1 METAWPAALQGDQ
14 GETVKTA
21 NARKI
26 TAALAALGAAVSL
39 AACSNDGEGGS
50 SSSST
55 AASSGSSSASQA
67 PAAEL
72 PTAAELN
79 AVLTRATDP
88 NLPIEER
95 VNTVEGGET
104 APELFD
110 VMAQSQQESGANFQV
125 VDPVLPGYSP
135 NTALA
140 TVNFTAP
147 DAQSQLAENVEFM
160 YQDGTWKLSQSWACT
175 LVTNTLPAEQVP
187 EMCRTQAPA
196 GEAPA
201 PAAPAEG
208 APAEQ
213 TPAEGAPA
221 PAL

>member
-1 METAWPAALQGDQ
+1 MKSAKAQ
-14 GETVKTA
+14 KF
-21 NARKI
+21 
-26 TAALAALGAAVSL
+26 TAALAALGAAVTL
-39 AACSNDGEGGS
+39 AACSNGEGENGAAD
-50 SSSST
+50 ST
-55 AASSGSSSASQA
+55 PTTSGSSSAAEA

-79 AVLTRATDP
+79 AVLVRATDP

-95 VNTVEGGET
+95 VNTVQGGET

-147 DAQSQLAENVEFM
+147 DQQSQLAENVEFI
-160 YQDGTWKLSQSWACT
+160 YEDGTWKLSQSWACT
-175 LVTNTLPAEQVP
+175 LVTNTVPPEQVP

-196 GEAPA
+196 DEEP
-201 PAAPAEG
+201 APAEG
-208 APAEQ
+208 APAGEQ
-213 TPAEGAPA
+213 APA
-221 PAL
+221 PQL

>member
-1 METAWPAALQGDQ
+1 M
-14 GETVKTA
+14 KTA

-26 TAALAALGAAVSL
+26 TAALAALGAAVTL
-39 AACSNDGEGGS
+39 AACSNDGENGAS
-50 SSSST
+50 SSSSSSV
-55 AASSGSSSASQA
+55 SSGSSSASQA
-67 PAAEL
+67 PAAQL

-79 AVLTRATDP
+79 AVLVRATDP

-110 VMAQSQQESGANFQV
+110 VMAQSQQQSGANFQV

-160 YQDGTWKLSQSWACT
+160 YQDGSWKLSQSWACT

-196 GEAPA
+196 GEGT
-201 PAAPAEG
+201 PAAPAEQ

-213 TPAEGAPA
+213 APVEQAPVEQAPAEQA

>member
-1 METAWPAALQGDQ
+1 M
-14 GETVKTA
+14 K
-21 NARKI
+21 NAKAQKL
-26 TAALAALGAAVSL
+26 TAALAALGAAVTL
-39 AACSNDGEGGS
+39 AACSNDEGDDAAD
-50 SSSST
+50 ST
-55 AASSGSSSASQA
+55 PTTSGSSSAAEA
-67 PAAEL
+67 PAAQL
-72 PTAAELN
+72 PSAAELN
-79 AVLTRATDP
+79 AVLARATDP

-95 VNTVEGGET
+95 VTTVQGGET

-147 DAQSQLAENVEFM
+147 DQQAQLAENVEFI
-160 YQDGTWKLSQSWACT
+160 YEDGAWKLSQSWACT
-175 LVTNTLPAEQVP
+175 LVTNTVPAEQVP

-201 PAAPAEG
+201 EGAPAGGAPAEG
-208 APAEQ
+208 APA
-213 TPAEGAPA
+213 APQ
-221 PAL
+221 L

>member
-1 METAWPAALQGDQ
+1 MPQ
-14 GETVKTA
+14 GENVK
-21 NARKI
+21 KI
-26 TAALAALGAAVSL
+26 AATLAACGAVLGL
-39 AACSNDGEGGS
+39 AACSGDSNDS
-50 SSSST
+50 TSSSST
-55 AASSGSSSASQA
+55 AAASNASSSVAQA
-67 PAAEL
+67 PAAAL

-79 AVLTRATDP
+79 AVLMRATDP
-88 NLPIEER
+88 TLPIEQR

-110 VMAQSQQESGANFQV
+110 VMAQSQRDSGANFQV

-160 YQDGTWKLSQSWACT
+160 YDNGAWKLSQSWACT
-175 LVTNTLPAEQVP
+175 LVTNTLPADQVP
-187 EMCRTQAPA
+187 AMCQTKAPA
-196 GEAPA
+196 GETAA
-201 PAAPAEG
+201 PAAPA
-208 APAEQ
+208 APSEASSS
-213 TPAEGAPA
+213 A